1 VWHHDHINLVVVPA
15 VQLPEGDG
23 HL

>member
-15 VQLPEGDG
+15 VQLPEGDS